1 VLRTRPGRL
10 PGFILEITML
20 TLNDINNIEVDEDV
34 PEMDYFL
41 SIQRAINSGMWG
53 LQGSYGRAMMEAINA
68 GYCMLGTKSA
78 RDYYGNYIPSREDVK
93 LGTKGSYDFVIDNVG
108 LDWARAMEAA

>member
-1 VLRTRPGRL
+1 
-10 PGFILEITML
+10 ML

-34 PEMDYFL
+34 SEMDYFL

-53 LQGSYGRAMMEAINA
+53 LQGSYGRAMMEAIKA

-78 RDYYGNYIPSREDVK
+78 RDYYGNGIPSRNDVK
-93 LGTKGSYDFVIDNVG
+93 PGTKGTKDFVIDTMG
-108 LDWARAMEAA
+108 IEWANEMEAA